1 MKKLLLTVLALALVI
16 AMAIPALAAD
26 ELLIYDFADA
36 DTEGIIGWNADMTN
50 TYGIP
55 EPSYSVQDG
64 KLAITPV
71 GNFWAGTFY
80 FDLANGCS
88 WLNDLSAGLESGEYS
103 YIRLYVK
110 NNLPCNDADP
120 FGFSFSLQKMS
131 TEGYVTNWGA
141 ADFSKAVFLNMDGTE
156 ANIEI
161 SPDEKGGT
169 NRNGYKNGYISIP
182 AGFEGYIF
190 MSAKL
195 EDFPT
200 HTQWGTT
207 ALDNL
212 NGLGRLEID
221 VRAAGTDCDGSTN
234 NLILDD
240 LALVKTAEIP
250 ETPGG
255 ENPGQTPDDGNK
267 DDDNTDKP
275 GSDGDIS
282 IMLYAA
288 AAISGLGALAIR
300 KRK

>member
-1 MKKLLLTVLALALVI
+1 M
-16 AMAIPALAAD
+16 
-26 ELLIYDFADA
+26 
-36 DTEGIIGWNADMTN
+36 
-50 TYGIP
+50 
-55 EPSYSVQDG
+55 
-64 KLAITPV
+64 
-71 GNFWAGTFY
+71 
-80 FDLANGCS
+80 
-88 WLNDLSAGLESGEYS
+88 SA
-103 YIRLYVK
+103 
-110 NNLPCNDADP
+110 
-120 FGFSFSLQKMS
+120 
-131 TEGYVTNWGA
+131 EGYVTNWGA
-141 ADFSKAVFLNMDGTE
+141 ADFSKAVFLNMDGTK
-156 ANIEI
+156 ANLEF
-161 SPDEKGGT
+161 SPD
-169 NRNGYKNGYISIP
+169 RNGYKNGYLSIP

-221 VRAAGTDCDGSTN
+221 VRAAGTSCDGSTN

-267 DDDNTDKP
+267 DEDNTDKP
-275 GSDGDIS
+275 GSGGDIS

>member
-1 MKKLLLTVLALALVI
+1 MKKLLLTVLAITLVI

-36 DTEGIIGWNADMTN
+36 DKEGIISWNAGLLE
-50 TYGIP
+50 YGIP

-64 KLAITPV
+64 KLAITPQA

-80 FDLANGCS
+80 LDLANGCD
-88 WLNDLSAGLESGEYS
+88 WLDDLSTGLESGEYN

-131 TEGYVTNWGA
+131 EGYSSQWGA
-141 ADFSKAVFLNMDGTE
+141 ADFTKAVFLNMDGTK
-156 ANIEI
+156 ANIEV
-161 SPDEKGGT
+161 SPD
-169 NRNGYKNGYISIP
+169 RNGYKNGYISIP

-195 EDFPT
+195 ADFPT
-200 HTQWGTT
+200 HTQWETT
-207 ALDNL
+207 PLDNF

-221 VRAAGTDCDGSTN
+221 IRAAGTDCDGNTN

-255 ENPGQTPDDGNK
+255 ENPGQTPDDGN
-267 DDDNTDKP
+267 TDKP
-275 GSDGDIS
+275 GNGGDIS

-288 AAISGLGALAIR
+288 AVVSGLGALAIR

>member
-1 MKKLLLTVLALALVI
+1 MKKLLLTVLALTLVI

-26 ELLIYDFADA
+26 ELLICDFA
-36 DTEGIIGWNADMTN
+36 NADQQISWNEGLTTSN
-50 TYGIP
+50 GIP
-55 EPSYSVQDG
+55 EPSFSVEDG
-64 KLAITPV
+64 KLAITPQA

-131 TEGYVTNWGA
+131 AEGYVTNWGA

-156 ANIEI
+156 ANLEF
-161 SPDEKGGT
+161 SPD
-169 NRNGYKNGYISIP
+169 RNGYKNGYLSIP

-207 ALDNL
+207 VLDNF

-221 VRAAGTDCDGSTN
+221 VRAAGTSCDGSTN

-267 DDDNTDKP
+267 DEDNTDKP

-288 AAISGLGALAIR
+288 AAVSGLGALAIR

>member
-1 MKKLLLTVLALALVI
+1 MKKLLLTVLALTLVI

-26 ELLIYDFADA
+26 ELLICDFA
-36 DTEGIIGWNADMTN
+36 NADQQISWNEGLTTSN
-50 TYGIP
+50 GIP
-55 EPSYSVQDG
+55 EPSFSVEDG
-64 KLAITPV
+64 KLAITPQA
-71 GNFWAGTFY
+71 GNFWAGNFY
-80 FDLANGCS
+80 FDLANGCN
-88 WLNDLSAGLESGEYS
+88 WLNDLSTGLESGEYS

-120 FGFSFSLQKMS
+120 FGFSFSLQKIS
-131 TEGYVTNWGA
+131 TEGYVSNWGA

-156 ANIEI
+156 ANLEF
-161 SPDEKGGT
+161 SPD
-169 NRNGYKNGYISIP
+169 RNGYKNGYLSIP

-267 DDDNTDKP
+267 DEDNTDKP
-275 GSDGDIS
+275 GSGGDIS

>member
-1 MKKLLLTVLALALVI
+1 MKKLLLTVLALTLAI
-16 AMAIPALAAD
+16 AIAIPALAAD
-26 ELLIYDFADA
+26 ELLIYDFA
-36 DTEGIIGWNADMTN
+36 NADQQINWNEGLTTN
-50 TYGIP
+50 NGIP
-55 EPSYSVQDG
+55 EPSFSVENG
-64 KLAITPV
+64 KLAITPQA

-88 WLNDLSAGLESGEYS
+88 WLNDLSTGLESGTYS

-120 FGFSFSLQKMS
+120 FGFSFSIQKMDS
-131 TEGYVTNWGA
+131 EGKYVTNWGA
-141 ADFSKAVFLNMDGTE
+141 ADFSKAVFLNMDGTK
-156 ANIEI
+156 ANLEF
-161 SPDEKGGT
+161 SP
-169 NRNGYKNGYISIP
+169 NRNGYKNGYLSIP

-190 MSAKL
+190 MSVKL

-207 ALDNL
+207 ALDNF

-221 VRAAGTDCDGSTN
+221 VRAAGTSCDGSTN

-255 ENPGQTPDDGNK
+255 DNPGQTPG
-267 DDDNTDKP
+267 DDNTDKP
-275 GSDGDIS
+275 GNNGDIS

-288 AAISGLGALAIR
+288 AAVSGLGALAIR